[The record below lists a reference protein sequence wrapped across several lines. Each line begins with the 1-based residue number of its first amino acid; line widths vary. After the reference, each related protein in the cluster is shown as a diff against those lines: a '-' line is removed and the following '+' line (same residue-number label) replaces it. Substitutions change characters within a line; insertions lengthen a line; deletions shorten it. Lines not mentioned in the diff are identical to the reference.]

1 MTIGEQ
7 LKGKDI
13 NIENIDSSITE
24 KQFFDALKTH
34 NRDKIRQCINKGID
48 VNVKDSDGWAALM
61 HATDSDDYKTVRL
74 LVEFDADIDVKD
86 DDGQTPL
93 MNCAFVNARKSAEF
107 LISHGANVNLKDKF
121 GQTALMLAALND
133 SKEVGEM
140 LILNGADIDA
150 KDNEGMTAY
159 EIAAKTW
166 GFKKQNF
173 FLSSKPI
180 KTEIHKRIILYF
192 FDKYFLS
199 KDMGDVIDIQPI
211 KDAFAKKYGCDLNN
225 HDFETYFDECC
236 KIGSNRIFRIL
247 DDGLSIQV
255 FPSNKE
261 IVDFLIGAFDKSA
274 VKEIEVNEFLKSFEG
289 KYNCQLEEEYFAKIL
304 DSFNFSND
312 DAIIKIK
319 NGNLVFFD
327 LLSDDVYG
335 KRAFCDG
342 HSFNLDGGDLFNKM
356 GATWFVSYSYYQII
370 DKKHEKWSLVSIST
384 RTPVYDKTKKYHKFW
399 LKQVLQMSWDGL
411 SKNEI
416 GVPPAETKRMA
427 KEILIK
433 IL

>member
-7 LKGKDI
+7 LTGKDI

-34 NRDKIRQCINKGID
+34 NRDKIMQCINKGID

-133 SKEVGEM
+133 YKEVGEM

-166 GFKKQNF
+166 G
-173 FLSSKPI
+173 L
-180 KTEIHKRIILYF
+180 R
-192 FDKYFLS
+192 
-199 KDMGDVIDIQPI
+199 
-211 KDAFAKKYGCDLNN
+211 
-225 HDFETYFDECC
+225 
-236 KIGSNRIFRIL
+236 NRT
-247 DDGLSIQV
+247 
-255 FPSNKE
+255 
-261 IVDFLIGAFDKSA
+261 
-274 VKEIEVNEFLKSFEG
+274 
-289 KYNCQLEEEYFAKIL
+289 
-304 DSFNFSND
+304 FS
-312 DAIIKIK
+312 
-319 NGNLVFFD
+319 
-327 LLSDDVYG
+327 
-335 KRAFCDG
+335 
-342 HSFNLDGGDLFNKM
+342 
-356 GATWFVSYSYYQII
+356 
-370 DKKHEKWSLVSIST
+370 
-384 RTPVYDKTKKYHKFW
+384 
-399 LKQVLQMSWDGL
+399 
-411 SKNEI
+411 
-416 GVPPAETKRMA
+416 
-427 KEILIK
+427 
-433 IL
+433 